1 MINMKFIKDALINIL
16 SQGLFI
22 IVQQLFLFPNFERS
36 LGQGEFGKFLIIY
49 GVCNV
54 VIITINTSFTNLYQ
68 KNYHTFGN
76 EIEGKRALYSYYKM
90 LLNYILVTS
99 ILGLITI
106 FYIDIYFST
115 YFLIVLLI
123 LLMASRMFL
132 LVFYRVKKAF
142 VKILQIN
149 MILSLFYIGLFF
161 IDMQSLREVL
171 FYFVVIEIVINMV
184 TFLLMKVNVR
194 MLILA
199 QNKGIEK
206 SSLIFLII
214 SGCVG
219 ALMNYSDRFIINF
232 LFDASSVTIF
242 YIATLPTKMMLFP
255 FTMISSVILSYLANT
270 EDITNNIKRRVY
282 IILPLISC
290 AVFILTYFFGWI
302 LIRMLYIDYT
312 ESIEKIYVFV
322 TITFSL
328 VCSDYIIRS
337 FLVKY
342 YSLRKKA
349 ILDTLTL
356 VLFIVLSL
364 LLHMISQK
372 ITVIAVAQLFTYS
385 IKVII
390 QLIIFN
396 NLKTSTYEES
406 EVFK

>member
-1 MINMKFIKDALINIL
+1 
-16 SQGLFI
+16 
-22 IVQQLFLFPNFERS
+22 
-36 LGQGEFGKFLIIY
+36 
-49 GVCNV
+49 
-54 VIITINTSFTNLYQ
+54 
-68 KNYHTFGN
+68 
-76 EIEGKRALYSYYKM
+76 
-90 LLNYILVTS
+90 
-99 ILGLITI
+99 
-106 FYIDIYFST
+106 
-115 YFLIVLLI
+115 
-123 LLMASRMFL
+123 
-132 LVFYRVKKAF
+132 
-142 VKILQIN
+142 
-149 MILSLFYIGLFF
+149 
-161 IDMQSLREVL
+161 
-171 FYFVVIEIVINMV
+171 
-184 TFLLMKVNVR
+184 
-194 MLILA
+194 LA